1 MSNATPTP
9 ISDIGEFALIDRM
22 QKILGTSG
30 DDDLLL
36 GIGDDA
42 AVYRIDDERAHVLT
56 TDALIETVHFDRSF
70 MPTIHLGFKAISV
83 NVSDVLAMNAMPKYA
98 TVSLGLPNNISVEM
112 VETFYR
118 GVRKACEHYGMTL
131 VGGDTTAARHLTVN
145 VTVVGEAMQH
155 ELIFRRGAR
164 AGDALCVTGDLGAA
178 YAGLKVLLRQREAI
192 KEQGDAYEPDIDS
205 YRYVIQRQLAPNA
218 AIETIRDWQARGVR
232 PNALIDISDGLGS
245 EVHHICRASRVG
257 ARIYAA
263 ALPIALETRE
273 VANEF
278 EQDVDLFAL
287 FGGDD
292 YELLFSLPP
301 DLLEELDPQSFTQ
314 VGEVT
319 PDEEEVV
326 VQTPTG
332 DTVALDASGY
342 QHFGG
347 NGTNG
352 SAQ

>member
-1 MSNATPTP
+1 MQDATPTP
-9 ISDIGEFALIDRM
+9 ISDIGEFALIDRI
-22 QKILGTSG
+22 KSVVGTP
-30 DDDLLL
+30 DDEDLLV

-42 AVYRIDDERAHVLT
+42 AVYRIDDDRAHVIT
-56 TDALIETVHFDRSF
+56 TDALIETVHFDRTF

-83 NVSDVLAMNAMPKYA
+83 NVSDILAMNALPKYA
-98 TVSLGLPNNISVEM
+98 VVSLGIPNNISVEM
-112 VETFYR
+112 VEMFYR
-118 GVRKACEHYGMTL
+118 GVRKACEHYGMHV
-131 VGGDTTAARHLTVN
+131 VGGDVTAARHLTVS
-145 VTVVGEAMQH
+145 VTVVGEAD
-155 ELIFRRGAR
+155 LPDLVFRRGAR
-164 AGDALCVTGDLGAA
+164 PGDALCVTGDLGGA

-192 KEQGDAYEPDIDS
+192 KEKGDAYEPDIDA

-218 AIETIRDWQARGVR
+218 QIEAVRDWASRGVR
-232 PNALIDISDGLGS
+232 PNSLIDISDGLGS
-245 EVHHICRASRVG
+245 EVHHICRASGFG
-257 ARIYAA
+257 AVIYSA

-278 EQDVDLFAL
+278 EDDVDIYAL
-287 FGGDD
+287 FGGED
-292 YELLFSLPP
+292 YEMLFSLPQ
-301 DLLEELDPQSFTQ
+301 DLLEELDPQSFTV

-319 PDEEEVV
+319 PDEDVV

-352 SAQ
+352 AAR